1 MSLINFQE
9 HFDNAYEE
17 IFNKVLVGKSIANF
31 RFEKKLKYGES
42 VERFAY
48 DISGVKTDFEE
59 RYNKEDYT
67 AHLAGAEKRL
77 KEMEAQDGVYVA
89 KYENVARNHPFVL
102 EESEERRNA
111 IWLYHENFVASKLI
125 GQQIKGGYKA
135 IS

>member
-1 MSLINFQE
+1 MAKYKLNTKG
-9 HFDNAYEE
+9 E
-17 IFNKVLVGKSIANF
+17 I
-31 RFEKKLKYGES
+31 
-42 VERFAY
+42 
-48 DISGVKTDFEE
+48 VKTDFEE

-125 GQQIKGGYKA
+125 GQQIKGLKKA
-135 IS
+135 IKNTKNEMKEIEKQTGIKFE